1 MLIYPRDA
9 FLCAQQIFV
18 IVQVVSLSEGCG
30 PKCLGMNGKL
40 QMFVIVLVVNLSEGC
55 YFGGVVVQWM
65 S

>member
-9 FLCAQQIFV
+9 FLCALQIFV

-30 PKCLGMNGKL
+30 PKCLVITGKL
-40 QMFVIVLVVNLSEGC
+40 QVSINVLVVNLSEGC